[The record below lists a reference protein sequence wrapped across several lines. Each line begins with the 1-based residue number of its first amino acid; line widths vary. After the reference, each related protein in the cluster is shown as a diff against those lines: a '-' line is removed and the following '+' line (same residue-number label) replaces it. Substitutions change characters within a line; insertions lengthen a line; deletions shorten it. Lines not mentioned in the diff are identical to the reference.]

1 MLETSFL
8 QHLGPQ
14 NFSHDL
20 VGSLK
25 EKLKQRRTAGKLGC
39 TGEAEIPV
47 MRECTDPVPQL
58 CTDTQPL
65 IKAHKV
71 WGAGMWS
78 LPSHSGSE
86 PLGQPHGA
94 RGEEGGFTW
103 KKRLCR
109 YPSPSILTGCTWR
122 WQQI

>member
-25 EKLKQRRTAGKLGC
+25 EKLKQRRAAGKLGC

-65 IKAHKV
+65 IKSHKV

-86 PLGQPHGA
+86 PLGQPGGA
-94 RGEEGGFTW
+94 RVEEGDLPGKKGFAGIPAP
-103 KKRLCR
+103 
-109 YPSPSILTGCTWR
+109 PS
-122 WQQI
+122 